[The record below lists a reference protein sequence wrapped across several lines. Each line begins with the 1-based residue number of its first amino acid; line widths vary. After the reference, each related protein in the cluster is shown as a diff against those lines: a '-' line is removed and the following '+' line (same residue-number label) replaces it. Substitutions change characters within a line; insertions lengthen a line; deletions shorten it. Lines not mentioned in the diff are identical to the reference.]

1 MPETQASFA
10 FEPSSKA
17 PQLQKI
23 TEDCYLLKG
32 YAVKHGDKNIQLI
45 HQLAE
50 AAPFRQMQTPGGHT
64 MSVSISNCG
73 HYGWISDRHGYRYAA
88 INPDTERPWPALPEN
103 WKKLAHDAANCAG
116 FADFNPDVCLINRYA
131 VGSKMGLHQDKD
143 EEDFS
148 QPIVSV
154 SLGLPILFVFG
165 GAERQSPVQSV
176 LLEHGDVMVWG
187 GKTRLNFHGVRT
199 LKAGHHPVAGPY
211 RFNLTFRRA
220 R

>member
-10 FEPSSKA
+10 FEPNPAA
-17 PQLQKI
+17 PQIQNI
-23 TEDCYLLKG
+23 AEDCYLLKG
-32 YAVKHGDKNIQLI
+32 YAALRADKDIQQI
-45 HQLAE
+45 QQLAK

-73 HYGWISDRHGYRYAA
+73 DYGWVSDRHGYRYEA
-88 INPDTERPWPALPEN
+88 INPETQQPWPALPEE
-103 WKKLAHDAANCAG
+103 WKKLAHDAANYVG
-116 FADFNPDVCLINRYA
+116 FADFAPDVCLINRYA
-131 VGSKMGLHQDKD
+131 VGTKMGLHQDKD
-143 EEDFS
+143 ENDFS

-154 SLGLPILFVFG
+154 SFGLPILFLFG
-165 GAERQSPVQSV
+165 GEQRQSPVQSV

-199 LKAGHHPVAGPY
+199 LKAGHHPLAGPY
-211 RFNLTFRRA
+211 RYNLTFRRA